1 MDQLNYFHFFMVEQL
16 ASNHAE
22 GWAWTV
28 VVVILVMAGDW
39 WKMDLALL
47 EKHFEKE
54 IVDDLPVG
62 ATINGKLGD
71 LYNCS
76 GN

>member
-1 MDQLNYFHFFMVEQL
+1 
-16 ASNHAE
+16 
-22 GWAWTV
+22 V
-28 VVVILVMAGDW
+28 VVVVLVMAGDW
-39 WKMDLALL
+39 WNMDLALL

-54 IVDDLPVG
+54 LVDDLPVA